1 MHRRDRADARHISG
15 MDMNVAD
22 ESLPLMTLVARMYY
36 LEGLGQSEI
45 AHVHGISRSTVSRL
59 LTAARARGIVRISVD
74 DYDPRDRHLERRL
87 RAQFSL
93 KRAVVVRATGRTPG
107 IVRRTVG
114 YYAAPEVA
122 AWIAAADVIGISGGR
137 ILESLVSGMEPRTQT
152 NGCRIV
158 QLMGTIGSTPSS
170 IDASELSR
178 ALASRFQGTYYAVNA
193 PAFVDDA
200 RMRDLF
206 LSHSQLKSVWSLF
219 PAIELALVGIGTLEE
234 SAFLERQALR
244 KEDYAEL
251 RTYGA
256 VGEICGHFF
265 DKDGRECPSPF
276 RERVVSVDLDALR
289 RHADVVAVTAGRA
302 RREALL
308 AAFRGGLVT
317 SLVIDDAGADALLS

>member
-1 MHRRDRADARHISG
+1 MKAAE
-15 MDMNVAD
+15 

-59 LTAARARGIVRISVD
+59 LTAARAQGIVRISVD
-74 DYDPRDRHLERRL
+74 DYDPRDRELEQRLCERFSLER
-87 RAQFSL
+87 S
-93 KRAVVVRATGRTPG
+93 VVVRTTGRTPA

-114 YYAAPEVA
+114 YYAAPEVST
-122 AWIAAADVIGISGGR
+122 WIAAAEVIGISGGR
-137 ILESLVSGMEPRTQT
+137 VLEALVSGIEPRPRAR
-152 NGCRIV
+152 GCRIV

-206 LSHSQLKSVWSLF
+206 LSHAQLTSVWSLF
-219 PAIELALVGIGTLEE
+219 PEMDLALIGVGTLED

-251 RTYGA
+251 RKCGA

-265 DKDGRECPSPF
+265 DRDGRECPSPF

-289 RHADVVAVTAGRA
+289 RHADVVAVTAGHR

-317 SLVIDDAGADALLS
+317 SLVIDDAGAAALLS